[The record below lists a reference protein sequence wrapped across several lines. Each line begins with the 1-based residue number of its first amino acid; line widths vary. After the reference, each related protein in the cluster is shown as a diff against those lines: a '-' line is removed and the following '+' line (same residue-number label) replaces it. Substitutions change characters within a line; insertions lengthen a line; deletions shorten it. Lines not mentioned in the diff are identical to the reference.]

1 VAGLTRVQDTG
12 DLAAGDA
19 CMFEKILFPT
29 DFSSHAQAELECLA
43 GFPEVREI
51 VLLHIVKKYPIPMIE
66 ELVRKAMQGYLDDA
80 RAYLHSLKPGI
91 AVTIRMETA
100 SDVAG
105 SILDAAVTADAD
117 LIVISGFVRSFK
129 ADVLLHR
136 VPATVLCR
144 ASKTN
149 VLVMPNRLV
158 DSLKSDTYQKF
169 CTRIF
174 SRVLCPTDF
183 SELSSHA
190 IACAGRTHGV
200 REVLLLHVLSD
211 PAADET
217 GIRGRLAVLRDSL
230 AGEGVRA
237 QLVIARGDPAKEIAR
252 VAEEEDVSLIWM
264 STSGKGCLAEFLSGS
279 LVHDVMMNGK
289 RPVLIVRSAE

>member
-1 VAGLTRVQDTG
+1 
-12 DLAAGDA
+12 
-19 CMFEKILFPT
+19 MFEKILFPT
-29 DFSSHAQAELECLA
+29 DFSTHAQAELECLA
-43 GFPEVREI
+43 GFPDVREI

-80 RAYLHSLKPGI
+80 REYLHTLKPGI
-91 AVTIRMETA
+91 AVTIIMETS

-105 SILDAAVTADAD
+105 SILDAAVKADAD
-117 LIVISGFVRSFK
+117 LIVISGYVRSFK

-144 ASKTN
+144 VSGTN

-158 DSLKSDTYQKF
+158 DSLSGDAYGKF
-169 CTRIF
+169 CTSIF

-183 SELSSHA
+183 SELSKKA
-190 IACAGRTHGV
+190 ITCAGRTPGV

-211 PAADET
+211 AAGDET
-217 GIRGRLAVLRDSL
+217 GARGRLAVIRDSL
-230 AGEGVRA
+230 AAEGVRA
-237 QLVIARGDPAKEIAR
+237 HLLIARGDPAQEIAR

-264 STSGKGCLAEFLSGS
+264 STTSKGCLTDFLSGS

-289 RPVLIVRSAE
+289 RPALIVRSAE